1 MKNDRLFSGLVLVII
16 GTVFLLHNFDVIDF
30 HWTNLFR
37 LWPMFLVIGG
47 INLLLSNTRTVW
59 ATVIKVAVLVVGLG
73 FVLLSNPGKNNQS
86 SPFFYH
92 FDNDDNRND
101 DADITNTDSDMK
113 KLNMDANTYEKAF
126 TPGVK
131 IARLNI
137 GGGATNYIL
146 KDTTTGIFKA
156 NTRERYGRYNLE
168 QTLEDS
174 VAVIDFD
181 MNKHSKNHFSWD
193 VDHMNQAR
201 ISLSAIPVW
210 DINLRGGA
218 TKMNFDLT
226 PFKVRNM
233 SISGG
238 AASCKVK
245 LAANLPVTRLTVSA
259 GASEINIEVPK
270 GAACDIVTS
279 TGLSSNDFEGFTKL
293 NGGHYTTAGFETAIN
308 KIYLRLKGG
317 VSDFNVSRY

>member
-1 MKNDRLFSGLVLVII
+1 MRNDRLFSGLVLVII
-16 GTVFLLHNFDVIDF
+16 GSVFLLHNFDIIDF

-37 LWPMFLVIGG
+37 LWPIFLVIGG
-47 INLLLSNTRTVW
+47 INLLLANTRTVW
-59 ATVIKVAVLVVGLG
+59 ATIVKVAVLVIGLG

-92 FDNDDNRND
+92 FDNDDSRDDDD
-101 DADITNTDSDMK
+101 DANSDNDFK
-113 KLNMDANTYEKAF
+113 GSKLSANTYEKAY
-126 TPGVK
+126 TTGIK

-146 KDTTTGIFKA
+146 KGTASGIFKA
-156 NTRERYGRYNLE
+156 DTREQYGRYNLE
-168 QTLEDS
+168 QTIEDS
-174 VAVIDFD
+174 VAVINFD
-181 MNKHSKNHFSWD
+181 MNKHSKNHFSWN
-193 VDHMNQAR
+193 VKNMNQAR
-201 ISLSAIPVW
+201 MSLNAMPVW
-210 DINLRGGA
+210 DINVRGGA

-226 PFKVRNM
+226 PFKIRNVN
-233 SISGG
+233 ISGG

-245 LAANLPVTRLTVSA
+245 LAATMPVTQVTVSA

-270 GAACDIVTS
+270 GAACDVITS

-293 NGGHYTTAGFETAIN
+293 SASHYTTPGFETAKN
-308 KIYLRLKGG
+308 KIYLKLKGG